1 MQFLKKKKKVLKKEP
16 QKKKHK
22 CLRSKLDEACAK
34 FKEIS
39 EAYKYER
46 GVLLLVDFSA
56 NPVKIYKNI
65 SELKQDG
72 VVKQSFNENYCNLS
86 PIGFS
91 EDIVDSYEQRQKNK
105 A

>member
-39 EAYKYER
+39 EETLSVISQEKEVENVR
-46 GVLLLVDFSA
+46 QIKQREISSA
-56 NPVKIYKNI
+56 R
-65 SELKQDG
+65 S
-72 VVKQSFNENYCNLS
+72 
-86 PIGFS
+86 
-91 EDIVDSYEQRQKNK
+91 
-105 A
+105 